1 LAAQCFLRQWF
12 MAFILGAGAAAA
24 AAANAIYFYTPRDA
38 LTSGPNDQPSD

>member
-1 LAAQCFLRQWF
+1 